1 MNEILRFNLRAFRER
16 NNYTQQELAKMLGQ
30 NQGMV
35 SYYERNWRS
44 VKKSTI
50 LQIAKTL
57 GVDPLELYTDGN
69 GVSAKD
75 MDEYYKKRL
84 KACVNELCILC
95 GKYQHEHE
103 GACDGCTWIKDKYDE
118 E

>member
-1 MNEILRFNLRAFRER
+1 MTKEDYKKRLKACVNELCILCGKYQHEHEGACDGCTWIKNKYDA
-16 NNYTQQELAKMLGQ
+16 
-30 NQGMV
+30 
-35 SYYERNWRS
+35 
-44 VKKSTI
+44 TI
-50 LQIAKTL
+50 LQIAKAL
-57 GVDPLELYTDGN
+57 GVDPLVLYTYDN
-69 GVSAKD
+69 GVSVKD
-75 MDEYYKKRL
+75 MDEYYKKSL